1 MSAHVV
7 KTKNNTSVTLNIFK
21 INIHVSSM
29 LNYDETNWKSENGLR
44 TRSYN
49 VTFKEV
55 KSSRTMEEQ
64 KVRTERLSLVRIFDD
79 DEIRSFCDTCNR
91 LQEDNESFYF
101 DKNKKFHT
109 TVLGF
114 PVVDPKYFDI
124 IADRI
129 RQFAERWQEEMYV
142 KFDLIRLGTKYTNG
156 NTLIPISGVS
166 NGTVIALGN
175 CTSNHSFTSFGN
187 NLSSFL
193 ISNENVKKVLGN
205 KFRRRFPTVWC
216 TLGYYTTDFKIS
228 DGLEL
233 LFDEYLNLNNEKF
246 HLACYDLELGRSC
259 YKDLRDWTPIHKFSL
274 PRRIY

>member
-1 MSAHVV
+1 MKIMDMLSN
-7 KTKNNTSVTLNIFK
+7 KRNIQQ
-21 INIHVSSM
+21 IS
-29 LNYDETNWKSENGLR
+29 DGLHTHR
-44 TRSYN
+44 YN
-49 VTFKEV
+49 VTFQEV
-55 KSSRTMEEQ
+55 KSSNTMEEQ
-64 KVRTERLSLVRIFDD
+64 KARTERLSLVRIFND
-79 DEIRSFCDTCNR
+79 DERRSFCDTCNR

-129 RQFAERWQEEMYV
+129 RQFAERWKEEMYV

-156 NTLIPISGVS
+156 DTLIPISGVS
-166 NGTVIALGN
+166 NGTVIAFGN
-175 CTSNHSFTSFGN
+175 CTNNHSFTSFGN

-193 ISNENVKKVLGN
+193 ISDENVKKVLGN
-205 KFRRRFPTVWC
+205 KFRRRFPSVWC

-233 LFDEYLNLNNEKF
+233 LFDEYLNLDNEKF

-259 YKDLRDWTPIHKFSL
+259 YKDLRDWMPIQKFSL
-274 PRRIY
+274 SRRID